1 MAFSAAFI
9 CNNIVELIINAILL
23 CFIKSTKKI
32 IKEGG
37 KQLNTIVPNAND
49 PTSVFQHYIFN
60 DELSPIGSETDI
72 WLLDDD
78 ICFPRKCQIQ
88 GYEICSSHRTVCLNG
103 AKIHLT
109 AQEFDLIYLLAKN
122 PRKVF
127 SREQLIAH
135 IWGKNYYG
143 SKRIVDNL
151 VWRIRSKLKSL
162 KIDTIYGYGY
172 RAN

>member
-1 MAFSAAFI
+1 M
-9 CNNIVELIINAILL
+9 
-23 CFIKSTKKI
+23 
-32 IKEGG
+32 
-37 KQLNTIVPNAND
+37 NTITNSND
-49 PTSVFQHYIFN
+49 LSFALQHYIFH
-60 DELSPIGSETDI
+60 DDLSPIGGETDI
-72 WLLDDD
+72 WLFDDD

-88 GYEICSSHRTVCLNG
+88 SYEICLSNKTVCLNG
-103 AKIHLT
+103 TSIHLT

-127 SREQLIAH
+127 SREQLITYL
-135 IWGKNYYG
+135 WGNNYYG

-151 VWRIRSKLKSL
+151 IWRIRSKLKLL